1 MDGIHG
7 GGVNAGAQR
16 AVPVIAVGKGNAE
29 VGEQRPLHLNA
40 HLRRNVGP
48 LRNIGQRDLLP
59 QAGRAGTGKR
69 LVLDGLHPG
78 GVFVPLQA
86 GVDRVFAFELLGED
100 RPGHAAGGVKGGG
113 EKAVPLHHIHQQPI
127 TGNIGLEHCP
137 AQCAGNLGVVGQ
149 LVQKRRQLLCQIV
162 RPRRAG
168 QADLQLHRD
177 QPGELPRHAGCD
189 MQAVQVVFGRAPG
202 AARLVH
208 LGPQGKGV
216 FHLAGKDNVI
226 CAGGIAEQRADLGA
240 QPAQELLEHLH
251 FLQSAQRYSRA
262 STV

>member
-1 MDGIHG
+1 MS
-7 GGVNAGAQR
+7 
-16 AVPVIAVGKGNAE
+16 
-29 VGEQRPLHLNA
+29 
-40 HLRRNVGP
+40 
-48 LRNIGQRDLLP
+48 
-59 QAGRAGTGKR
+59 QACCAGTGKR
-69 LVLDGLHPG
+69 FVLDGLHPG

-86 GVDRVFAFELLGED
+86 GVDRVFAFELFGED
-100 RPGHAAGGVKGGG
+100 RPGQAAGGVKGGG
-113 EKAVPLHHIHQQPI
+113 EKAVPLHHIHQQPV

-137 AQCAGNLGVVGQ
+137 AQRAGNLGVVGQ

-168 QADLQLHRD
+168 QADFQLHRN
-177 QPGELPRHAGCD
+177 QPGKLPRHAGRNV
-189 MQAVQVVFGRAPG
+189 QAVQVVFGRAPG

-226 CAGGIAEQRADLGA
+226 CAGGIAKQRADLGA
-240 QPAQELLEHLH
+240 QPAQKLLEHLH

>member
-1 MDGIHG
+1 M
-7 GGVNAGAQR
+7 
-16 AVPVIAVGKGNAE
+16 
-29 VGEQRPLHLNA
+29 
-40 HLRRNVGP
+40 
-48 LRNIGQRDLLP
+48 P

-86 GVDRVFAFELLGED
+86 GVDRVFAFELFGED
-100 RPGHAAGGVKGGG
+100 RPGQAAGGVKGGG
-113 EKAVPLHHIHQQPI
+113 EKAVPLHHIHQQPV
-127 TGNIGLEHCP
+127 TGNIGLKHCP

-149 LVQKRRQLLCQIV
+149 LVQKRGQLLCQIV

-168 QADLQLHRD
+168 QADFQLHRD

-189 MQAVQVVFGRAPG
+189 MQAVQIILPSTPG

-208 LGPQGKGV
+208 LGPQGKGI
-216 FHLAGKDNVI
+216 FHLAGQDNVI
-226 CAGGIAEQRADLGA
+226 CAGGIAKQRADLGA
-240 QPAQELLEHLH
+240 QPAQKLLEHLH